1 MSNYIKIPLALNPSR
16 AFKAAITIAGDRL
29 EWESTVGDVGDGT
42 VSGTAA
48 TTSTP
53 SGAGATFSGI
63 ATDTNLE
70 DLTLTLVSAGDDYEV
85 GDVVVVAADTTATGQ
100 TTWDEPIKF
109 TITAADLIAI
119 ESQQE
124 AFEMIPLDNVICVQ
138 NIEQGSA
145 TVADKLF
152 IATNIPS
159 GSTTQAQ
166 SEFSGWT
173 ISFDDDDYDAPNA
186 MASICEAIA
195 KADAAINSQPTV
207 EFFGGVEVI
216 SIAYGANPST

>member
-1 MSNYIKIPLALNPSR
+1 MSNYIKIPFALNPSR
-16 AFKAAITIAGDRL
+16 AFKAGITIAGDRL
-29 EWESTVGDVGDGT
+29 EWQSTVGAVGSGT
-42 VSGTAA
+42 VSGTA
-48 TTSTP
+48 TTSSTP
-53 SGAGATFSGI
+53 GAGATFSGI

-70 DLTLTLVSAGDDYEV
+70 DLTLTLVGAGDDYEV

-109 TITAADLIAI
+109 TIQAADLIAI

-124 AFEMIPLDNVICVQ
+124 AFEMIPIDNVVCVQ

-152 IATNIPS
+152 IATNIAS

-166 SEFSGWT
+166 SEFSGW
-173 ISFDDDDYDAPNA
+173 IVSFDDDDYNASDAT
-186 MASICEAIA
+186 ASICEAIA

-216 SIAYGANPST
+216 SITYGANPST